1 MYIKMSEAKI
11 IIIGGKS
18 RSGKDTIASFIKNH
32 YEKENKKVIILQYSH
47 YIKEYAKTISDWDG
61 SELDK
66 PRRLLQVL
74 GTDII
79 RNNIDVDFFTKRT
92 IEDIKVYSYFYDI
105 IIISDAR
112 FKREIELVKNSF
124 NEVLVI
130 GVKRTNYQ
138 SELTLE
144 EKNHSTE
151 NDLDD
156 YNFEVLI
163 ENNSTLENLELKVN
177 EIFKD

>member
-1 MYIKMSEAKI
+1 MYLKMSEAKI

-18 RSGKDTIASFIKNH
+18 RSGKDTIAGFIKNH

-92 IEDIKVYSYFYDI
+92 IEDINNTYIFYYNKVSTHIFFSKILYFFYL
-105 IIISDAR
+105 
-112 FKREIELVKNSF
+112 FFYLKF
-124 NEVLVI
+124 P
-130 GVKRTNYQ
+130 YQ
-138 SELTLE
+138 L
-144 EKNHSTE
+144 
-151 NDLDD
+151 
-156 YNFEVLI
+156 F
-163 ENNSTLENLELKVN
+163 
-177 EIFKD
+177 F